1 MHVFVCIHRYPVSIC
16 MYMHESCF
24 TYQVLTVAWV
34 NCLWFQPGTT
44 APFPEACTA
53 ARTRAISWACAIVR
67 ASQARAV
74 PCSTSTRGPWSGPM
88 TTRPLPLEKEMGI
101 NSILCEPASDGLPE
115 SFLRRPANFT
125 CTYSSHTENT
135 LRGYS
140 ADIVQNTYR
149 YWQRTEYVGIFQT

>member
-1 MHVFVCIHRYPVSIC
+1 
-16 MYMHESCF
+16 
-24 TYQVLTVAWV
+24 
-34 NCLWFQPGTT
+34 
-44 APFPEACTA
+44 
-53 ARTRAISWACAIVR
+53 
-67 ASQARAV
+67 
-74 PCSTSTRGPWSGPM
+74 M